1 LQKLHLVGLTTD
13 LSGLIFSARKG
24 SKSGS
29 YVVPVDARL
38 LAVIADTLS
47 RRNGDAPA
55 GDVDLTEF
63 LPDEARPQEPPARPP
78 RPTSALSPREIQAR
92 LRGGRTVEEFAKEAG
107 VDAAWVERFAAPI
120 LAEQGRIVDR
130 AVALVYVKPRV
141 GPSALPIGAA
151 VRRNLVARG
160 VRLTDDEFNSGWSA
174 YQLEDARW
182 VVRFRYRSR
191 GRAQLA
197 EWELDLDDPADVL
210 LVARNRL
217 GGQLAYS
224 GKARR
229 RPRPAAAPT
238 KKSSSP
244 AAAKKRPLVA
254 KKVAPKAAK
263 SAKSSS
269 AKKGA
274 TMKRAAARPRPRPAR

>member
-24 SKSGS
+24 SKSGG

-55 GDVDLTEF
+55 TDIDLSEF
-63 LPDEARPQEPPARPP
+63 IPDDARRAEPPAPP
-78 RPTSALSPREIQAR
+78 TRPTSALNPREIQAR
-92 LRGGRTVEEFAKEAG
+92 LRAGRTVDEIAKEAG
-107 VDAAWVERFAAPI
+107 VDVTWVERFATPI
-120 LAEQGRIVDR
+120 IAEQGRIVDR
-130 AVALVYVKPRV
+130 AVALLYTKPRV
-141 GPSALPIGAA
+141 GTSALPIAAA

-182 VVRFRYRSR
+182 AVRFRYRSR

-197 EWELDLDDPADVL
+197 EWELDLDDPADVV

-217 GGQLAYS
+217 GGQLAYTA
-224 GKARR
+224 KARR
-229 RPRPAAAPT
+229 RARPAAAPT
-238 KKSSSP
+238 KKAQS
-244 AAAKKRPLVA
+244 AAKKRPLVA
-254 KKVAPKAAK
+254 KKVAPGAK
-263 SAKSSS
+263 KSSA

-274 TMKRAAARPRPRPAR
+274 TMKRAPARPRPRPAR

>member
-24 SKSGS
+24 SKSGG

-55 GDVDLTEF
+55 SDIDLSDF
-63 LPDEARPQEPPARPP
+63 LPDDARPDAPPARPP

-92 LRGGRTVEEFAKEAG
+92 LRAGRTVEEIAKEAG
-107 VDAAWVERFAAPI
+107 VDVAWVERFAAPI
-120 LAEQGRIVDR
+120 LAEQGRVVDR
-130 AVALVYVKPRV
+130 AVGLVYVKPRV
-141 GPSALPIGAA
+141 GASALPMAAA

-160 VRLTDDEFNSGWSA
+160 VRLTDDEFNAGWSA
-174 YQLEDARW
+174 YQFEDARW

-217 GGQLAYS
+217 GGQLAYT
-224 GKARR
+224 ATTRR
-229 RPRPAAAPT
+229 RPRPAAAPV
-238 KKSSSP
+238 KKSASP

-254 KKVAPKAAK
+254 KKAAPKAR
-263 SAKSSS
+263 KSSA

-274 TMKRAAARPRPRPAR
+274 TMKRAPARPRPRPAR